1 MGVTKRA
8 KKSSKRRGK
17 TARLSKGHL
26 SALKSDCTTTLVA
39 FERDFEE
46 TEAYKKLKSTNK
58 SLVRLLK
65 QKTVSKSLLPQ
76 NRFYDFINVVWMRGP
91 DIRSES
97 QKYIVQVDS
106 FRLAQH
112 KIYGQVVDIIKNY
125 IKTNKTT
132 KAQQLDNIFK
142 SSMRLLDDSQARAHV
157 NRYIT
162 YLDNTTNPW
171 TFLGTMNKNEIIS
184 FGLPLVFSLNPDEK
198 HSKVFRCGI
207 NGPQLSL
214 VDFTVYDDND
224 LDVSYRAR
232 YRREYMA
239 YIERLFVAFL
249 GKNHGLKARDVFDVE
264 VQLLVAMGCNG
275 IKEDPDS
282 YYNKVTGAEAASK
295 YGFDWATFSKALGFG
310 VAPEFFITGSLNYLK
325 CGSELFVKEWKSEKW
340 RAYWV
345 YIYARQVARFHR
357 SWRNIEFDF
366 CGKFMRGQ
374 DAPLPREFM
383 PVFCAAFAYN
393 TLLTDEY
400 LRVYA
405 NPQAIQ
411 YVKNVLTDL
420 VIIFRRKLE
429 RNTWMQPSTRK
440 SAIKK
445 LDHFKIDVGSPP
457 ELRADPDIEYNS
469 TDIWEN
475 FSKIVAWRTK
485 QACLSE
491 GGPVVDVPIIDW
503 GNEPIK
509 LVGTQAF
516 VANASYTPSQN
527 GIYIP
532 MGYIQPPFLDMAER
546 GIEYNLSQV
555 IFTCAHE
562 ISHSCDD
569 MGSQYDY
576 QGNLNNWWTPE
587 DKRIFKRKQNDVIR
601 QFEEVAAS
609 AGITYDASMAVGE
622 CIADING
629 LSLCVEYLRDFQEK
643 NGDVT
648 PIRNLSYKA
657 FFIYFAVQSRQHI
670 SRRALAGQLKSNP
683 HPPSWMRCDIPLSRI
698 ELFRDMYNIKQ
709 GDGMW
714 WHNTDTIF

>member
-1 MGVTKRA
+1 MGITKRA
-8 KKSSKRRGK
+8 KKQHKRRGK

-39 FERDFEE
+39 FEREFEE

-65 QKTVSKSLLPQ
+65 QKSVSKSLMPQ

-112 KIYGQVVDIIKNY
+112 KIYGQVIDIIKNY
-125 IKTNKTT
+125 VKINKTT

-142 SSMRLLDDSQARAHV
+142 SSMRLLDDSQARSHI

-162 YLDNTTNPW
+162 YLDSTSNPW
-171 TFLGTMNKNEIIS
+171 TFIGTMNKNEIVS

-214 VDFTVYDDND
+214 VDFSVYDDND

-232 YRREYMA
+232 YRREYIK

-249 GKNHGLKARDVFDVE
+249 GKNHGLRARDVFDVE
-264 VQLLVAMGCNG
+264 VQLLEAMGCNG

-310 VAPEFFITGSLNYLK
+310 VAPDFFITGSLNYLK

-357 SWRNIEFDF
+357 DWRNIEFDF

-400 LRVYA
+400 
-405 NPQAIQ
+405 
-411 YVKNVLTDL
+411 
-420 VIIFRRKLE
+420 
-429 RNTWMQPSTRK
+429 
-440 SAIKK
+440 
-445 LDHFKIDVGSPP
+445 
-457 ELRADPDIEYNS
+457 
-469 TDIWEN
+469 
-475 FSKIVAWRTK
+475 
-485 QACLSE
+485 
-491 GGPVVDVPIIDW
+491 
-503 GNEPIK
+503 
-509 LVGTQAF
+509 
-516 VANASYTPSQN
+516 
-527 GIYIP
+527 
-532 MGYIQPPFLDMAER
+532 
-546 GIEYNLSQV
+546 
-555 IFTCAHE
+555 
-562 ISHSCDD
+562 
-569 MGSQYDY
+569 
-576 QGNLNNWWTPE
+576 
-587 DKRIFKRKQNDVIR
+587 
-601 QFEEVAAS
+601 
-609 AGITYDASMAVGE
+609 
-622 CIADING
+622 
-629 LSLCVEYLRDFQEK
+629 
-643 NGDVT
+643 
-648 PIRNLSYKA
+648 
-657 FFIYFAVQSRQHI
+657 
-670 SRRALAGQLKSNP
+670 
-683 HPPSWMRCDIPLSRI
+683 
-698 ELFRDMYNIKQ
+698 
-709 GDGMW
+709 
-714 WHNTDTIF
+714 